1 MTIEGLVSLA
11 QGENPRM
18 IEEKLSGYLPEKD
31 RPELD

>member
-18 IEEKLSGYLPEKD
+18 IEEKLSGFLSEGERGAD
-31 RPELD
+31 A